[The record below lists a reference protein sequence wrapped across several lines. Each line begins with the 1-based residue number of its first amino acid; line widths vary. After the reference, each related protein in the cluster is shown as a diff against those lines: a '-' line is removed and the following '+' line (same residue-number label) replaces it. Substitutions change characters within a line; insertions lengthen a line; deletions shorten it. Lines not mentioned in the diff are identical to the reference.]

1 MVEMILCCTTKEATT
16 AVSIVKS
23 IFQTFNVYAFGD
35 AVTKIYYIIAA
46 IINIFIWDLIPDNK
60 TVAWIHYV
68 PFHEHAYCPYV
79 FQRDHS
85 IVVSVLLISLFFFA
99 FEELWYT
106 F

>member
-46 IINIFIWDLIPDNK
+46 IINIFI
-60 TVAWIHYV
+60 
-68 PFHEHAYCPYV
+68 
-79 FQRDHS
+79 
-85 IVVSVLLISLFFFA
+85 
-99 FEELWYT
+99 
-106 F
+106 